1 MQKGKLIHLK
11 SAKIGQAHSF
21 LIFTEWY
28 AIGIVYIKEV
38 QLLIVISHKKRINLL
53 ATYFIEHDYINIKD
67 IEMEFKISRRSAFYW
82 ITSFNKQLD
91 EMQLDRIAKLAQ
103 SQYFLP
109 PETKEALRHYDNL
122 EEDDYPIAYS
132 NKYSRRDLIIWFLIQ
147 NKDHVSLTKLAKYF
161 RVSKNTVINDFQ
173 GIREHLPEQFEI
185 INAKNGKR
193 LVGNEREKRLWVCE
207 QVGLH
212 NNPLIINEMH
222 GAHYRY
228 LIGELITLQRASR
241 VIFSDNSLE
250 LLATFLSWC
259 LKRIQLNP
267 TLTLT
272 SSPDHVTPGDK
283 VVNDWITNLMA
294 HYEIPVSIDEVTF
307 FRDIIY
313 SAQTKS
319 VAHWAFTENFP
330 ADILVNEIIT
340 RFNSISGA
348 EVSTPNLRN
357 GLKAHLI
364 TTYQRVMAGIPYRA
378 ANLDD
383 IKRDYHELLT
393 LTSYAV
399 QPFEDYMHKTLSRD
413 ELALLTTYFGG
424 QTNYLSNTATFN
436 PNVDVFLICSS
447 GVGTSYFL
455 QQTLKRKYSQIRFSH
470 PLSLREFNRLE
481 PLVHAKLI
489 ISTIG
494 LETTQDTP
502 KLTVQSIPTDND
514 FAQIDK
520 ALHKVGLLGTL
531 DATKMT
537 NDIMDIISNDV
548 MIPNPRALSR
558 KLQAYFSGDT
568 AANDPQDPA
577 DSTRRPP
584 IQELLTPDHIHVTSR
599 VLTWK
604 QAIQR
609 SFLPLLSGGYV
620 DKSYVTEIIRKL
632 EKNGPFMIVKGGV
645 LLAHSAPSSKI
656 HKLGMSLLELQH
668 PVKMADKTITTII
681 CLAPKREKQHLKA
694 LSDLLNILEDDDKYQ
709 TLIRSE
715 RKSELVNL
723 MAEA

>member
-1 MQKGKLIHLK
+1 M
-11 SAKIGQAHSF
+11 
-21 LIFTEWY
+21 
-28 AIGIVYIKEV
+28 
-38 QLLIVISHKKRINLL
+38 IVISHKKRINLL

-132 NKYSRRDLIIWFLIQ
+132 NKYSRRDLIVWFLIQ
-147 NKDHVSLTKLAKYF
+147 NKNNVSLTKLAKYF
-161 RVSKNTVINDFQ
+161 RVSKNTIVNDIQ
-173 GIREHLPEQFEI
+173 GVREHLPKNFEI
-185 INAKNGKR
+185 TNAKDGKR
-193 LVGNEREKRLWVCE
+193 LVGNERDKRLWVYS
-207 QVGLH
+207 QVSMH

-241 VIFSDNSLE
+241 VIFSDNALE

-267 TLTLT
+267 ALTLT
-272 SSPDHVTPGDK
+272 SSPDHLTPGDK
-283 VVNDWITNLMA
+283 VVNDWITGLMT
-294 HYEIPVSIDEVTF
+294 HYDIPVSIDEVTF
-307 FRDIIY
+307 FRDIVY

-330 ADILVNEIIT
+330 ADVLVNQVIS
-340 RFNSISGA
+340 RFSSISGA

-378 ANLDD
+378 ANLED
-383 IKRDYHELLT
+383 IKRDYQELMT
-393 LTSYAV
+393 LTNYAV
-399 QPFEDYMHKTLSRD
+399 QPFEDFMHKTLSSD

-424 QTNYLSNTATFN
+424 QTNYLSNSETFN
-436 PNVDVFLICSS
+436 PNIDVFLICSS

-455 QQTLKRKYSQIRFSH
+455 QQTLRRKYGHIKFSH
-470 PLSLREFNRLE
+470 PMSIREFNRME
-481 PLVHAKLI
+481 PLIHAKLI
-489 ISTIG
+489 ISTID
-494 LETTQDTP
+494 LTTTQETP
-502 KLTVQSIPTDND
+502 RLTVQSIPTDND
-514 FAQIDK
+514 FDQIDK

-537 NDIMDIISNDV
+537 NDIMDIISNEV
-548 MIPNPRALSR
+548 MITNPQSLSH
-558 KLQAYFSGDT
+558 KLIAYFNGDT
-568 AANDPQDPA
+568 TVTKDTQNPVDGNRQP
-577 DSTRRPP
+577 S
-584 IQELLTPDHIHVTSR
+584 IQELLTPNHIHVTSK

-645 LLAHSAPSSKI
+645 LLAHSAPSNKI
-656 HKLGMSLLELQH
+656 HKMGMSLLELQH
-668 PVKMADKTITTII
+668 PVKMEDKTITTII

-694 LSDLLNILEDDDKYQ
+694 LSDLLDILEDDDKYE
-709 TLIRSE
+709 TLIHSE
-715 RKSELVNL
+715 RKSELVTL